1 MKNIS
6 LLTISLIHSFLSSK
20 VIAQVPDTTLAKQYE
35 EVVIKSG
42 SYKVYKNIR
51 KTKIEQFWK
60 NVNDS
65 LKQQQQLGLQSK
77 AELEKSFQTISAMQT
92 EIDSFKVSASSIGK
106 LSNWDLNEGIVKLI
120 VLMGRSAPACCST
133 CLCHFK
139 DAQRGKRSQLSHR
152 NCAQLFEELCGNR
165 SKANE
170 REKN

>member
-6 LLTISLIHSFLSSK
+6 LLTISLILSFLSNK

-92 EIDSFKVSASSIGK
+92 EIDSFKASASSIGK
-106 LSNWDLNEGIVKLI
+106 LSNWDLNGRDRQAHCSYGALCSCLLQYL
-120 VLMGRSAPACCST
+120 LME
-133 CLCHFK
+133 F
-139 DAQRGKRSQLSHR
+139 
-152 NCAQLFEELCGNR
+152 
-165 SKANE
+165 
-170 REKN
+170 

>member
-6 LLTISLIHSFLSSK
+6 LLTISLILSFLSSK

-65 LKQQQQLGLQSK
+65 LKQQQQLGL
-77 AELEKSFQTISAMQT
+77 
-92 EIDSFKVSASSIGK
+92 
-106 LSNWDLNEGIVKLI
+106 
-120 VLMGRSAPACCST
+120 
-133 CLCHFK
+133 
-139 DAQRGKRSQLSHR
+139 
-152 NCAQLFEELCGNR
+152 
-165 SKANE
+165 
-170 REKN
+170 